1 MPSAGAALREYP
13 RSGARRF
20 NVQMTLVRHIANYPR
35 LVSCAPS
42 SDMADDATPQ
52 AGYMTMLGVTAGLV
66 SVTQRA
72 WRLPLSGALQ

>member
-1 MPSAGAALREYP
+1 
-13 RSGARRF
+13 
-20 NVQMTLVRHIANYPR
+20 MTLVRHIANYPR
-35 LVSCAPS
+35 LASYAPS
-42 SDMADDATPQ
+42 SDMADDSSPQ

>member
-1 MPSAGAALREYP
+1 
-13 RSGARRF
+13 
-20 NVQMTLVRHIANYPR
+20 
-35 LVSCAPS
+35 
-42 SDMADDATPQ
+42 MADDATPQ

>member
-1 MPSAGAALREYP
+1 
-13 RSGARRF
+13 
-20 NVQMTLVRHIANYPR
+20 MTLVRHIANYPR
-35 LVSCAPS
+35 LASCAPS
-42 SDMADDATPQ
+42 SAMADDAPPQ